1 MEASTSGKVAVTGL
15 RTWQGVINSLMLPL
29 RYAVRNADS
38 FEAAIEA
45 QSVGGI
51 RMFNVWAQP
60 HQVTRSEDLLARPAE
75 PIYTIS
81 TQIEGHSLVEQHG
94 RTSRLAPG
102 DLVVYDS
109 TAPWIR
115 SFGEQSHT
123 FVIMFPQHLITLPPG
138 ALAQI
143 SGLRIAGDA
152 GFGRIVSRF
161 LHSVSEDLP
170 AVTGRVGLSVTK
182 SLVDMVSSAFSETL
196 EVVTPFG
203 SFSELE
209 LSVRIRDSI
218 MERLGDPE
226 LRPATIAAEHF
237 ISVRKLHS
245 IFQSQGTTVST
256 WIRERRLEMSRRSL
270 ADHRNTDSI
279 AEIAKTWGLSDATH
293 FSKLF
298 REIYGTTPR
307 EYRARAHN

>member
-1 MEASTSGKVAVTGL
+1 MDASTSGKVAVTGL
-15 RTWQGVINSLMLPL
+15 RSWQGVIDDLMLPL
-29 RYAVRNADS
+29 RYAVRNNDT

-51 RMFNVWAQP
+51 RMFNVWAHP
-60 HQVTRSEDLLARPAE
+60 HQVTRSEELLARPAD

-81 TQIEGHSLVEQHG
+81 TQIKGRSLVEQHG
-94 RTSRLAPG
+94 RTSQLSPG

-109 TAPWIR
+109 TAPWVR
-115 SFGEQSHT
+115 SFGEDSHT
-123 FVIMFPQHLITLPPG
+123 FVIMFPQQLITLPPG

-143 SGLRIAGDA
+143 SGLRIAGNA

-161 LHSVSEDLP
+161 LQTVSEDLP

-182 SLVDMVSSAFSETL
+182 SLVDMVSASFAETL
-196 EVVTPFG
+196 EVVTPYG

-218 MERLGDPE
+218 MSRLHDPD
-226 LRPATIAAEHF
+226 LRPASIAAEHF
-237 ISVRKLHS
+237 ISVRKLHG

-256 WIRERRLEMSRRSL
+256 WIRERRLEMSRRAL
-270 ADHRNTDSI
+270 ADHHSTDSI
-279 AEIAKTWGLSDATH
+279 ADIAKAWGFSDATH

-298 REIYGTTPR
+298 REAYDSTPR
-307 EYRARAHN
+307 EYRSRAQK